1 MQYRFY
7 KNEKATIWYQDVY
20 LVEAETEEQAQELF
34 IKACKDGDESEYD
47 EIELDYSEPIFE
59 TYSPISIED
68 NEGNSTIEIIDENG
82 NLIWKNTN
90 EIN

>member
-7 KNEKATIWYQDVY
+7 KNEIATIWYQDVY

-59 TYSPISIED
+59 TYSPIPLDD
-68 NEGNSTIEIIDENG
+68 NEGNSTIEVIDINGNIIWENG
-82 NLIWKNTN
+82 K
-90 EIN
+90 

>member
-7 KNEKATIWYQDVY
+7 KNEKATIWYQDAY

-34 IKACKDGDESEYD
+34 IEACKDGDESEHN

-68 NEGNSTIEIIDENG
+68 NEGNSTIKAIDINGNIIWENG
-82 NLIWKNTN
+82 K
-90 EIN
+90 

>member
-7 KNEKATIWYQDVY
+7 KNEKVTIWYQDLY
-20 LVEAETEEQAQELF
+20 LVEAEMEEQAQELF

-68 NEGNSTIEIIDENG
+68 NEGNSTIEVIDING
-82 NLIWKNTN
+82 NLIWKNGN
-90 EIN
+90 K

>member
-7 KNEKATIWYQDVY
+7 KNERATIWYQDVY

-47 EIELDYSEPIFE
+47 EVELDYSEPLFE
-59 TYSPISIED
+59 TWSPISLED
-68 NEGNSTIEIIDENG
+68 NEGLSTIEVIDITGNIIWENG
-82 NLIWKNTN
+82 K
-90 EIN
+90 

>member
-34 IKACKDGDESEYD
+34 IKACKEGDESEYD
-47 EIELDYSEPIFE
+47 EIELDYCEPLFE
-59 TYSPISIED
+59 TWSPISLED
-68 NEGNSTIEIIDENG
+68 NEGHSTIEVIDITG
-82 NLIWKNTN
+82 NLIWENGK
-90 EIN
+90 

>member
-7 KNEKATIWYQDVY
+7 KNERATIWYQDVY

-47 EIELDYSEPIFE
+47 EIELDYSEPLFE
-59 TYSPISIED
+59 TWSPISLKD
-68 NEGNSTIEIIDENG
+68 NKEYSTIEIIDNNGNVIWENG
-82 NLIWKNTN
+82 K
-90 EIN
+90 

>member
-34 IKACKDGDESEYD
+34 IEACKEGDESEYN
-47 EIELDYSEPIFE
+47 EVELDYSEPLFE
-59 TYSPISIED
+59 TWSPISLED
-68 NEGNSTIEIIDENG
+68 NEGYSTIEVIDING
-82 NLIWKNTN
+82 NLIWENGK
-90 EIN
+90 

>member
-59 TYSPISIED
+59 TYSPIPLDD
-68 NEGNSTIEIIDENG
+68 NEGNSTIEVIDINGNIIWENG
-82 NLIWKNTN
+82 K
-90 EIN
+90 

>member
-47 EIELDYSEPIFE
+47 EVELDYSEPLFE
-59 TYSPISIED
+59 TWSPISLED
-68 NEGNSTIEIIDENG
+68 NEGLSTIEVIDITGNIIWENG
-82 NLIWKNTN
+82 K
-90 EIN
+90 

>member
-34 IKACKDGDESEYD
+34 TKACKDGDESEYD

-68 NEGNSTIEIIDENG
+68 NEGHSTIEIIDINGNIIYENG
-82 NLIWKNTN
+82 K
-90 EIN
+90 

>member
-47 EIELDYSEPIFE
+47 EVELDYSEPLFE
-59 TYSPISIED
+59 TWSPISLED
-68 NEGNSTIEIIDENG
+68 NEGLSTIEVIDITG
-82 NLIWKNTN
+82 NIIWKNGK
-90 EIN
+90 